1 MSKRTEHEL
10 QIRIGGKVDN
20 SLTQSVNEIK
30 GELGSMGSTIK
41 TVAAAA
47 VTAFASV
54 KVKEAFDD
62 VTDASKEMQTSMAGV
77 AKVVDGLKDDNGKVT
92 KSYNVMKDAI
102 LDMSKDLP
110 MTAENIAAIME
121 AAGQSNIA
129 KDELLEFTETAT
141 KMGIAFD
148 STAEQSGEWM
158 AAWRTALK
166 MNQKE
171 VTDLADQVNYLGNT
185 TSESAVKISEV
196 ITRVGSLAGTA
207 NVSAA
212 SVAAMAASMTK
223 VEADVSAT
231 GIKNFT
237 LALAAGDSATK
248 RQHASFDKL
257 GLKAKTVAKNMQM
270 DSQGTIVDVLER
282 INKLSKEEQTST
294 MKNLFGSE
302 SISAIAPMIA
312 NLDNL
317 KEQFSKVGDAALYAG
332 SMEKEYIAASST
344 YTNVDVLTENKIQ
357 AMKVQVGDTLVSL
370 SALAAETKGNL
381 AESFG
386 DFVQDHAPEIEST
399 VRNIEKAFSEFL
411 PTAVTNVKEFG
422 KNAMDLIEP
431 VYELIED
438 NPDLIPNFI
447 VSTGAAMVTYKVG
460 KNIGEIAKNVKAVG
474 SPIKLLTGLI
484 TNPWALAIG
493 ATAGAIAMIATSV
506 HNARK
511 ELREADLASRFGD
524 ISLSLKDLDGMAAE
538 MLRSNNF
545 EKISESLDIKEG
557 TEKLQ
562 FTIEDTLAEINKLNW
577 KVGIGLDLSE
587 EERASYQN
595 DITSFITDTQQLLDD
610 NQYALSLSLDVLT
623 DDDESGN
630 AIKASAKKFYMENQA
645 ALESLGTQLQEAVNN
660 AFSDGLLTIDEVET
674 ISNLQKQMSAITSQ
688 MAQSKF
694 EATLEVMGT
703 KTLGTDLTSD
713 SFKNYL
719 AEMQEQAQSTITEY
733 DESLTMSI
741 ANSKVRLKAG
751 EINKDQYDK
760 EVAEYKKN
768 YLEDIGELNLT
779 VSNFATDTLFQ
790 AYGKEMESGLPQLS
804 EILKTVLEENKDE
817 LAGLIDSNSLGQY
830 GLSDYMSNMLIS
842 QFKKINISK
851 EAKENLLNNYKD
863 LLPTKEELEKTMSS
877 YVEENRDIPSEI
889 LEEYNNILMLGALG
903 GDENSIYSLLGS
915 KMGEDEEYREI
926 IKKAGELGLVLPE
939 SLINS
944 LDTEIPNITAKVAE
958 AKKALI
964 EEAEKEVNINIPL
977 NINTKSNVADISTIP
992 TSDLYNQLFGKIH
1005 HNAKGNIVNEPILT
1019 TFAEEGPEAA
1029 IPLDGSPRSIDLWYM
1044 AGQIL
1049 GMFNRDTAY
1058 GNGFNI
1064 PQAYS
1069 NISNSSSTNN
1079 ISSEP
1084 TLKIE
1089 NTYYIENASDI
1100 QKVQQ
1105 VIEKSQLQMQAQ
1117 FDRMMAQYKKS
1128 EGRVNMKQ

>member
-20 SLTQSVNEIK
+20 SLTESVNEIK

-47 VTAFASV
+47 VTAFTSV
-54 KVKEAFDD
+54 KLKEAFDD

-92 KSYNVMKDAI
+92 KSYNIMKDAI

-129 KDELLEFTETAT
+129 KNELLEFTETAT

-223 VEADVSAT
+223 VESDVSAT

-344 YTNVDVLTENKIQ
+344 YANVDVLTENKIQ

-422 KNAMDLIEP
+422 KNAMDFIEP

-460 KNIGEIAKNVKAVG
+460 KNIGEIAKNVKAAG

-524 ISLSLKDLDGMAAE
+524 ITLSLEDLDEIAAGIIRNDNFGKLTE
-538 MLRSNNF
+538 SIKTTDTINSLRNS
-545 EKISESLDIKEG
+545 ID
-557 TEKLQ
+557 
-562 FTIEDTLAEINKLNW
+562 DTVADLKKFDW
-577 KVGIGLDLSE
+577 KVGIGLELSE
-587 EERASYQN
+587 DEQSSYKNSITNFISDSQN
-595 DITSFITDTQQLLDD
+595 LLLEDRYKLNLNMD
-610 NQYALSLSLDVLT
+610 LFT
-623 DDDESGN
+623 DDSLKGKNIRDKMNSFYEEAYDTLINSG
-630 AIKASAKKFYMENQA
+630 KE
-645 ALESLGTQLQEAVNN
+645 LQEVVNE
-660 AFSDGLLTIDEVET
+660 AFSDGLLTVDESKVISEHMQQIADMKRQMADAEQEAKLTSISMKYSGTNLTPESFGNLQAEVGEQNQKRIEEYTDELANT
-674 ISNLQKQMSAITSQ
+674 IQSYKIAYNAGGLSGDKYKEAVDMAKDNYLGYISESNLQSFDFQYQTIFDAY
-688 MAQSKF
+688 
-694 EATLEVMGT
+694 
-703 KTLGTDLTSD
+703 TD
-713 SFKNYL
+713 
-719 AEMQEQAQSTITEY
+719 
-733 DESLTMSI
+733 
-741 ANSKVRLKAG
+741 
-751 EINKDQYDK
+751 EIK
-760 EVAEYKKN
+760 
-768 YLEDIGELNLT
+768 
-779 VSNFATDTLFQ
+779 S
-790 AYGKEMESGLPQLS
+790 
-804 EILKTVLEENKDE
+804 
-817 LAGLIDSNSLGQY
+817 
-830 GLSDYMSNMLIS
+830 
-842 QFKKINISK
+842 
-851 EAKENLLNNYKD
+851 
-863 LLPTKEELEKTMSS
+863 
-877 YVEENRDIPSEI
+877 
-889 LEEYNNILMLGALG
+889 
-903 GDENSIYSLLGS
+903 
-915 KMGEDEEYREI
+915 
-926 IKKAGELGLVLPE
+926 VLPE
-939 SLINS
+939 YKETLSKTVIKAMEEVKIDGNWGPALQSMYDAATNFEGI
-944 LDTEIPNITAKVAE
+944 D
-958 AKKALI
+958 KKDKANLSKLLKGLQPSKEQMEQTREQYI
-964 EEAEKEVNINIPL
+964 AAGKEVPKGILEGLQDIALLEALTGNADGIATTIGMQIASSPEYAKLAKTGYNRGVDLGEEVIDGIEYKMPDIKMSVDNIRKAMKETMEQDIKVNMPL
-977 NINTKSNVADISTIP
+977 DITV
-992 TSDLYNQLFGKIH
+992 TSGRNKLLKELTTPVYKELFGRT
-1005 HNAKGNIVNEPILT
+1005 GNLPVLPGYADGDIITSPTVA

-1029 IPLDGSPRSIDLWYM
+1029 IPLDGSQRSIDLWYM
-1044 AGQIL
+1044 AGQIMGL
-1049 GMFNRDTAY
+1049 FKRDAAY

-1064 PQAYS
+1064 PEAYNS
-1069 NISNSSSTNN
+1069 ISNSSSSNN
-1079 ISSEP
+1079 VINQP
-1084 TLKIE
+1084 IFNFE
-1089 NTYYIENASDI
+1089 NTFNVESNADM
-1100 QKVQQ
+1100 QTVKNVVQQ
-1105 VIEKSQLQMQAQ
+1105 SQFQLRAEFEKFMT
-1117 FDRMMAQYKKS
+1117 QYEKNK
-1128 EGRVNMKQ
+1128 GRVNMKQ

>member
-20 SLTQSVNEIK
+20 SLTKSVNEIK

-47 VTAFASV
+47 VTVLGSI
-54 KVKEAFDD
+54 KLKEVFDD
-62 VTDASKEMQTSMAGV
+62 FTNASKGMQTSMAGV

-110 MTAENIAAIME
+110 MTAENISAIME

-166 MNQKE
+166 MDQEE
-171 VTDLADQVNYLGNT
+171 VTALADQVNYLGNT

-223 VEADVSAT
+223 VESDVSAT

-344 YTNVDVLTENKIQ
+344 YANVDVLTENKIQ

-422 KNAMDLIEP
+422 KNAIDFIEP

-460 KNIGEIAKNVKAVG
+460 KNIGEIAKNVKAAG

-493 ATAGAIAMIATSV
+493 ATAGAIAMIAISV

-524 ISLSLKDLDGMAAE
+524 ITLSLEDLDEIAREIISSDNMGKLAE
-538 MLRSNNF
+538 SMKSTDSI
-545 EKISESLDIKEG
+545 KSLVNG
-557 TEKLQ
+557 
-562 FTIEDTLAEINKLNW
+562 IEDTVAELKKYNW
-577 KVGIGLDLSE
+577 KVSIGLELTKE
-587 EERASYQN
+587 EQTGYQTAIIN
-595 DITSFITDTQQLLDD
+595 FITDSQNLLMEDRYKLNINMDLFTDGSIEGSNIKEKMNSFYND
-610 NQYALSLSLDVLT
+610 NYEKLND
-623 DDDESGN
+623 
-630 AIKASAKKFYMENQA
+630 
-645 ALESLGTQLQEAVNN
+645 LGTTLQKAVND
-660 AFSDGLLTIDEVET
+660 AFSDGLLTIDESSV
-674 ISNLQKQMSAITSQ
+674 I
-688 MAQSKF
+688 
-694 EATLEVMGT
+694 
-703 KTLGTDLTSD
+703 
-713 SFKNYL
+713 
-719 AEMQEQAQSTITEY
+719 
-733 DESLTMSI
+733 
-741 ANSKVRLKAG
+741 
-751 EINKDQYDK
+751 
-760 EVAEYKKN
+760 
-768 YLEDIGELNLT
+768 
-779 VSNFATDTLFQ
+779 
-790 AYGKEMESGLPQLS
+790 
-804 EILKTVLEENKDE
+804 
-817 LAGLIDSNSLGQY
+817 
-830 GLSDYMSNMLIS
+830 SDYMQQIADINQQIANAQFEAKITALGTEYTGSGLTPESFQNLQSELAEQVNSSKSSYTDALAS
-842 QFKKINISK
+842 QLQSYKAAYSQGGLSQDEYKAAVDM
-851 EAKENLLNNYKD
+851 AKENYLNQVGELESKSFNFQYQTILDAYSDELKSAMPEFETLLSSAVNESMNNVAQDGMWGAELPVLYQELMDFDGLDSVAKD
-863 LLPTKEELEKTMSS
+863 NIQKLFEGMIPSQEALEETRKRYQEAGEEIPQWLSEGLQNSAMIGALTGDADSLAKIIGMQIAESPEYTQMTKEAYNKGVNLGEELIDGIE
-877 YVEENRDIPSEI
+877 YI
-889 LEEYNNILMLGALG
+889 L
-903 GDENSIYSLLGS
+903 
-915 KMGEDEEYREI
+915 
-926 IKKAGELGLVLPE
+926 
-939 SLINS
+939 
-944 LDTEIPNITAKVAE
+944 PNIKMSADNIR
-958 AKKALI
+958 KAL
-964 EEAEKEVNINIPL
+964 KETLEQETNVKIPL
-977 NINTKSNVADISTIP
+977 NITVTNGKADLSNVP
-992 TSDLYNQLFGKIH
+992 TSPIYNELFGKIH

-1029 IPLDGSPRSIDLWYM
+1029 IPLDGSQRSIDLWYM
-1044 AGQIL
+1044 AGQIM
-1049 GMFNRDTAY
+1049 GMFNRDSAY

-1064 PQAYS
+1064 PEVYR

-1079 ISSEP
+1079 ISNEP
-1084 TLKIE
+1084 SLKIE

-1105 VIEKSQLQMQAQ
+1105 VIEKSQAQMQAK
-1117 FDRMMAQYKKS
+1117 FERMMAQFKKN
-1128 EGRVNMKQ
+1128 EGRVNMKE